1 MRTTDAMREV
11 LARPIAKVPAL
22 RGRQVTILFYEASTR
37 TRVSFEV
44 AAKNLSADVVNIAAA
59 SSSVS
64 KGESL
69 VDTVRT
75 VEALGAH
82 MLVMRHSV
90 SGAPYLAAEIFGG
103 SVLNGG
109 DGWHA
114 HPTQAL
120 LDLYTMRERLPGG
133 SLAGRKVVI
142 LGDLLH
148 SRVARSNIW
157 TLTAAGADLWLCG
170 PATLVRGF
178 EAWAGRG
185 AAAGRRFHVTTSV
198 EEALR
203 DADVVMALRI
213 QRERMAAGLLPSLRE
228 YAARYG
234 LTRERLAL
242 ARPGALVMHPG
253 PDERGRR
260 DRAPT
265 SPPGAQSVITDQV
278 TNGVAVR
285 MALLYLL
292 AGTHGTGGRD
302 RRRRERSRAR
312 TSRSAGPG
320 WSIRRRAAR
329 GRARSSSATGSSRR
343 SPGSTGA
350 DAEGVEPD
358 GVVVAPG
365 FIDLHAHLREPGNED
380 AETVAIGLAA
390 AAHGGFTTVC
400 AMPNTTPA
408 LDEPGVLAGVRA
420 AADASG
426 SPVELLAHRGGD
438 GRTGRGAA
446 GGARRAGRRRRR
458 RLLGRRGAGPVRVDP
473 ARGAGLRGRARA
485 ADRRARRRTPS
496 LTEGAEANDGF
507 VATVLGPARLAGRG
521 RGDGGGAGPRG
532 PRRRPAA
539 TCRAPGCT

>member
-1 MRTTDAMREV
+1 MSIVVDPDAAAGIDAPAVPSVDAVPGSQEVAWRHRHLLDVDGLSAADLDLVMRTTDAMREV

-44 AAKNLSADVVNIAAA
+44 AARNLSADVVNIAAA

-75 VEALGAH
+75 VEALGAQ
-82 MLVMRHSV
+82 MLVIRHSV
-90 SGAPYLAAEIFGG
+90 SGAPYLAAEVFGG

-178 EAWAGRG
+178 ETWATRG
-185 AAAGRRFHVTTSV
+185 AAGARPFHVTTSV
-198 EEALR
+198 DEALR
-203 DADVVMALRI
+203 DADVVLALRI

-234 LTRERLAL
+234 LTRERLAR
-242 ARPGALVMHPG
+242 AKPGAIVMHPG
-253 PDERGRR
+253 PMNEGVEIAADV
-260 DRAPT
+260 AA
-265 SPPGAQSVITDQV
+265 GAQSVITDQV

-292 AGTHGTGGRD
+292 AGTH
-302 RRRRERSRAR
+302 
-312 TSRSAGPG
+312 
-320 WSIRRRAAR
+320 
-329 GRARSSSATGSSRR
+329 AT
-343 SPGSTGA
+343 
-350 DAEGVEPD
+350 DATHE
-358 GVVVAPG
+358 
-365 FIDLHAHLREPGNED
+365 
-380 AETVAIGLAA
+380 
-390 AAHGGFTTVC
+390 
-400 AMPNTTPA
+400 
-408 LDEPGVLAGVRA
+408 
-420 AADASG
+420 S
-426 SPVELLAHRGGD
+426 
-438 GRTGRGAA
+438 GAA
-446 GGARRAGRRRRR
+446 
-458 RLLGRRGAGPVRVDP
+458 
-473 ARGAGLRGRARA
+473 
-485 ADRRARRRTPS
+485 
-496 LTEGAEANDGF
+496 
-507 VATVLGPARLAGRG
+507 
-521 RGDGGGAGPRG
+521 
-532 PRRRPAA
+532 
-539 TCRAPGCT
+539 